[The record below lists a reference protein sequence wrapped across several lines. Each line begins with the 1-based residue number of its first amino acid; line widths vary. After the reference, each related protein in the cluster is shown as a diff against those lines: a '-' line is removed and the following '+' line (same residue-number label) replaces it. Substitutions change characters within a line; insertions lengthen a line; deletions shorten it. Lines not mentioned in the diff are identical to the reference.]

1 MAGGLRRLR
10 AMHEVAGTAIC
21 GWPECKFNT
30 NVTIFFLGN
39 LVWII
44 LNSTFLI
51 NLSQVGGL
59 TISKPTT
66 AAASKAPEAH
76 SVASSAPA
84 SESDV
89 EALETIDLCEN
100 EEEGASGG
108 ASYVPP
114 KNEGSSEPDN
124 SEENGSEEEST
135 SEVELSSQSD
145 DKENATEDSS
155 LSPTSSE
162 MSSLVGFSETEN
174 ETEDETENDQEG
186 EEQVR
191 PSNMMVLYLCFWKSV
206 YITKCPLTKPNSNI
220 TYFTFISKGERF
232 AAGHW

>member
-30 NVTIFFLGN
+30 NVKIVFLGN

-145 DKENATEDSS
+145 DKENAYAVVEAENENPTEDSS

-206 YITKCPLTKPNSNI
+206 YITKCPQPNLTL
-220 TYFTFISKGERF
+220 T
-232 AAGHW
+232 